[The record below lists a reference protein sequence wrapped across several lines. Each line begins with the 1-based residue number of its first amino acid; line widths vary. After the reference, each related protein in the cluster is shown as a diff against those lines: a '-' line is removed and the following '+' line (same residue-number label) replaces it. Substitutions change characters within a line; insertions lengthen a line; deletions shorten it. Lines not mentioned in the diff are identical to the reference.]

1 MFKRKFNHAFL
12 QLLRSLPVLVLI
24 LAVSQLLSGIG
35 TVLAVP
41 VITAAKTDALQTDA
55 DSSGS
60 ATPGDTLR
68 YTITIQN
75 TGNSDATNSV
85 FNDTIDNNTSFVS
98 GSLQTTPLARDD
110 SYSTV
115 GNVQLNVPVGS
126 GVLLNDSDPDGSG
139 GLTVTSFG
147 ATSAN
152 GGNVSVAA
160 DGSFTYNQPA
170 GFSGTDTFNYTV
182 DDGESNT
189 DVATVSI
196 TVGQV
201 VWFIDNSASGPGDGR
216 FTSPFSSISNF
227 NTLAADDPGDYIFVY
242 QGSGA
247 YSGALTLL

>member
-1 MFKRKFNHAFL
+1 MFKRKVNRFFTL
-12 QLLRSLPVLVLI
+12 TLRSLPVLVLI
-24 LAVSQLLSGIG
+24 LAVSQLLYGIKV
-35 TVLAVP
+35 VLAVP
-41 VITAAKTDALQTDA
+41 VITASKTDALQTDA

-75 TGNSDATNSV
+75 TGSSDATNAI
-85 FNDTIDNNTSFVS
+85 FNDTIDNNTTFVP
-98 GSLQTTPLARDD
+98 GSLQTTPLARND

-115 GNVQLNVPVGS
+115 GNVQLTVPVGN

-139 GLTVTSFG
+139 GLSVVSFS

-152 GGNVSVAA
+152 GGNVSVSA
-160 DGSFTYNQPA
+160 DGSFTYNPPA
-170 GFSGTDTFNYTV
+170 GFSGTDTFAYTV

-196 TVGQV
+196 AVGQV
-201 VWFIDNSASGPGDGR
+201 VWFIDNSAGGPGDGR